1 MAYKKV
7 WKNGSVDWGAAMSNG
22 AKKAAVARRKRDRE
36 RERDRKKAE
45 RERASARKKQERE
58 SLKRRNA
65 SIRESARATKANENK
80 AAASARATERDRI
93 STAKQG
99 QKLLDQ
105 ERKEQE
111 RVEKKLNTLKGRFL
125 EYDIPLKLFN
135 VDLRVEANNYN
146 EENGL
151 TTASQFK
158 KVTIPYLEENLFK
171 LAIKIHINNTF
182 DLLYES
188 ELKKVAKS
196 PEIFNHSQILKFKS
210 KCKAFLKDTL
220 PKNLNYEDFAGF
232 ADPINAG
239 AISEFI
245 EVNILPIVPEIKKE
259 IDAEIAAIKK
269 QEEEDK
275 QKAKAKK
282 ELDDACKK
290 VELKFEKTIS
300 ESVQL
305 GKSMKTQ
312 ISKMK
317 SDLVALDDSHNSSWF
332 NKKKFALEAQGL
344 GSVIWKRTPQLI
356 EHIITIEGAIRI
368 LKNRA
373 ENSYIEIHSSP
384 KVNQVLENNGYYE
397 KTLTRFGKLYLA
409 LYKNLEMRL
418 TNLQKALSY
427 YEDDRELKAIEKV
440 TNEGLKLSKDSKN
453 ISKLFSKFGGQ
464 DGS

>member
-1 MAYKKV
+1 M
-7 WKNGSVDWGAAMSNG
+7 
-22 AKKAAVARRKRDRE
+22 
-36 RERDRKKAE
+36 
-45 RERASARKKQERE
+45 
-58 SLKRRNA
+58 
-65 SIRESARATKANENK
+65 
-80 AAASARATERDRI
+80 
-93 STAKQG
+93 
-99 QKLLDQ
+99 
-105 ERKEQE
+105 
-111 RVEKKLNTLKGRFL
+111 
-125 EYDIPLKLFN
+125 
-135 VDLRVEANNYN
+135 
-146 EENGL
+146 
-151 TTASQFK
+151 
-158 KVTIPYLEENLFK
+158 
-171 LAIKIHINNTF
+171 
-182 DLLYES
+182 
-188 ELKKVAKS
+188 
-196 PEIFNHSQILKFKS
+196 
-210 KCKAFLKDTL
+210 
-220 PKNLNYEDFAGF
+220 
-232 ADPINAG
+232 

-332 NKKKFALEAQGL
+332 NKEKFALEAQGL

-356 EHIITIEGAIRI
+356 ERIITIEGAIRI
-368 LKNRA
+368 LKNRE

>member
-1 MAYKKV
+1 VVSKGDKAIWNAVVKAGKRNAR
-7 WKNGSVDWGAAMSNG
+7 KSKTASNQRARTAAADSKRSARAAQTARN
-22 AKKAAVARRKRDRE
+22 KAA
-36 RERDRKKAE
+36 
-45 RERASARKKQERE
+45 RE
-58 SLKRRNA
+58 SEKRQNQAR
-65 SIRESARATKANENK
+65 RESARNEK
-80 AAASARATERDRI
+80 EREKEAAAEKRASIADE
-93 STAKQG
+93 KQK
-99 QKLLDQ
+99 QKLIALAA
-105 ERKEQE
+105 KEEANRQ
-111 RVEKKLNTLKGRFL
+111 KKLKRLNGLFL
-125 EYDIPLKLFN
+125 ENDIPLKLFD
-135 VDLRVEANNYN
+135 VDLKEIALDFD
-146 EENGL
+146 EENGI
-151 TTASQFK
+151 SSVSGFK

-182 DLLYES
+182 DLLYEC
-188 ELKKVAKS
+188 ELKKVDKS
-196 PEIFNHSQILKFKS
+196 PEILNHSGILKFKS
-210 KCKAFLKDTL
+210 KCVAFLKDTL
-220 PKNLNYEDFAGF
+220 PKNLNFEDFASF

-317 SDLVALDDSHNSSWF
+317 SDLVALEDSHNSAWF
-332 NKKKFALEAQGL
+332 KSNKKKFAQEVQGL
-344 GSVIWKRTPQLI
+344 GSVIWKRTPELI
-356 EHIITIEGAIRI
+356 ELIMTIEGAIRI

-373 ENSYIEIHSSP
+373 ENSSIEIHSNP
-384 KVNQVLENNGYYE
+384 KVNQVLEGNGYYE

-418 TNLQKALSY
+418 TNLEKALSY

-440 TNEGLKLSKDSKN
+440 INEGLKLSKDSKN

>member
-1 MAYKKV
+1 VVSKGDKAIWNAVVKAGKRNAR
-7 WKNGSVDWGAAMSNG
+7 KSKTASNQRARTAAADSKRSARAAQTARN
-22 AKKAAVARRKRDRE
+22 KAA
-36 RERDRKKAE
+36 
-45 RERASARKKQERE
+45 RE
-58 SLKRRNA
+58 SEKRQNQAR
-65 SIRESARATKANENK
+65 RESARNEK
-80 AAASARATERDRI
+80 EREKEAAAEKRASIADE
-93 STAKQG
+93 KQK
-99 QKLLDQ
+99 QKLIALAA
-105 ERKEQE
+105 KEEANRQ
-111 RVEKKLNTLKGRFL
+111 KKLKRLNGLFL
-125 EYDIPLKLFN
+125 ENDIPLKLFD
-135 VDLRVEANNYN
+135 VDLKEIALDFD
-146 EENGL
+146 EENGI
-151 TTASQFK
+151 SSVSGFK

-182 DLLYES
+182 DLLYEC
-188 ELKKVAKS
+188 ELKKVDKS
-196 PEIFNHSQILKFKS
+196 PEILNHSGILKFKS
-210 KCKAFLKDTL
+210 KCVAFLKDTL
-220 PKNLNYEDFAGF
+220 PKNLNFEDFASF

-239 AISEFI
+239 TISEFI

-317 SDLVALDDSHNSSWF
+317 SDLVALEDSHNSAWF
-332 NKKKFALEAQGL
+332 KSNKKKFAQEVQGL
-344 GSVIWKRTPQLI
+344 GSVIWKRTPELI
-356 EHIITIEGAIRI
+356 ELIMTIEGAIRI

-373 ENSYIEIHSSP
+373 ENSSIEIHSNP
-384 KVNQVLENNGYYE
+384 KVNQVLEGNGYYE

-418 TNLQKALSY
+418 TNLEKALSY

-440 TNEGLKLSKDSKN
+440 INEGLKLSKDSKN

>member
-7 WKNGSVDWGAAMSNG
+7 WKNGSVDWGAALSNS
-22 AKKAAVARRKRDRE
+22 AKKSAVARRKRDRE

-45 RERASARKKQERE
+45 RERESARKKRERE
-58 SLKRRNA
+58 ALKRRNA
-65 SIRESARATKANENK
+65 SIRESARATKANERI
-80 AAASARATERDRI
+80 AAAEARVTQRAKI
-93 STAKQG
+93 SSAKQE

-105 ERKEQE
+105 ERKERV

-135 VDLRVEANNYN
+135 IDLRVEANNYN
-146 EENGL
+146 EKNGL
-151 TTASQFK
+151 TTVSQFK

-171 LAIKIHINNTF
+171 LAIKIHIDNTF

-188 ELKKVAKS
+188 ELKKVVKS
-196 PEIFNHSQILKFKS
+196 PKIFNHSQISKFKS
-210 KCKAFLKDTL
+210 KCKAFLKGTL
-220 PKNLNYEDFAGF
+220 PKNLNFEDFASF
-232 ADPINAG
+232 ADPINAE

-300 ESVQL
+300 ESVKL

-317 SDLVALDDSHNSSWF
+317 SDLVAIDKSYNSAWF
-332 NKKKFALEAQGL
+332 NKSKFALEAQGL
-344 GSVIWKRTPQLI
+344 CRIIWKRTPPLI
-356 EHIITIEGAIRI
+356 EHIITIEGIIRI

-373 ENSYIEIHSSP
+373 ENSSIEIHSNP
-384 KVNQVLENNGYYE
+384 KVNQVLEGNGYYE
-397 KTLTRFGKLYLA
+397 KILTRFGKLYLA

-418 TNLQKALSY
+418 TNLEKALSY
-427 YEDDRELKAIEKV
+427 FEDDRELKAIEKI
-440 TNEGLKLSKDSKN
+440 TNEGLELSKDSKN
-453 ISKLFSKFGGQ
+453 ISKLFITFGGQ

>member
-1 MAYKKV
+1 VVSKSDKAL
-7 WKNGSVDWGAAMSNG
+7 WGAMV
-22 AKKAAVARRKRDRE
+22 KAGKRNARKRKTE
-36 RERDRKKAE
+36 ANQ
-45 RERASARKKQERE
+45 RARTAAADSKRAARAAQTARNKEARE
-58 SLKRRNA
+58 SEKRQNQAR
-65 SIRESARATKANENK
+65 RESARNEK
-80 AAASARATERDRI
+80 EREKEAAAEKRARIADE
-93 STAKQG
+93 KQK
-99 QKLLDQ
+99 QKLIALAA
-105 ERKEQE
+105 KEEANRQ
-111 RVEKKLNTLKGRFL
+111 KKLKRLNGLFL
-125 EYDIPLKLFN
+125 ENDIPLKLFD
-135 VDLRVEANNYN
+135 VDLKEIALDFD
-146 EENGL
+146 EENGI
-151 TTASQFK
+151 SSVSGFK

-182 DLLYES
+182 DLLYEG

-196 PEIFNHSQILKFKS
+196 PEVLNHSVILKFKS
-210 KCKAFLKDTL
+210 KCVAFLKDTL
-220 PKNLNYEDFAGF
+220 PKNLNFEDFASF

-239 AISEFI
+239 TISEFI

-282 ELDDACKK
+282 ELDDACKTL
-290 VELKFEKTIS
+290 ELHYEETIS
-300 ESVQL
+300 ASVKF
-305 GKSMKTQ
+305 GKLMKRQ

-317 SDLVALDDSHNSSWF
+317 SDLVALDDSYNSAWF
-332 NKKKFALEAQGL
+332 NKSKFALEAQGL
-344 GSVIWKRTPQLI
+344 GTVIWKRTPPLI
-356 EHIITIEGAIRI
+356 EHIITIEGTIRI

-373 ENSYIEIHSSP
+373 ENSSIEIHSNP
-384 KVNQVLENNGYYE
+384 KVNQVLEGNGYYE

-418 TNLQKALSY
+418 INLEKALSY

-453 ISKLFSKFGGQ
+453 ISKLFITFGGQ

>member
-1 MAYKKV
+1 MVSKGDKAIWNAVVKAGKRNAR
-7 WKNGSVDWGAAMSNG
+7 KSKTASNQRARTAAADSKRSARAAQTARN
-22 AKKAAVARRKRDRE
+22 KAA
-36 RERDRKKAE
+36 
-45 RERASARKKQERE
+45 RE
-58 SLKRRNA
+58 SEKRQNQAR
-65 SIRESARATKANENK
+65 RESARNEK
-80 AAASARATERDRI
+80 EREKEAAAEKRASIADE
-93 STAKQG
+93 KQK
-99 QKLLDQ
+99 QKLIALAA
-105 ERKEQE
+105 KEEANRQ
-111 RVEKKLNTLKGRFL
+111 KKLKRLNGLFL
-125 EYDIPLKLFN
+125 ENDIPLKLFD
-135 VDLRVEANNYN
+135 VDLKEIALDFD
-146 EENGL
+146 EENGI
-151 TTASQFK
+151 SSVSGFK

-182 DLLYES
+182 DLLYEG

-196 PEIFNHSQILKFKS
+196 PEILNHSGILKFKS
-210 KCKAFLKDTL
+210 KCVAFLKDTL
-220 PKNLNYEDFAGF
+220 PKNLNFEDFASF

-317 SDLVALDDSHNSSWF
+317 SDLVALEDSHNSAWF
-332 NKKKFALEAQGL
+332 KSNKKKFAQEVQGL
-344 GSVIWKRTPQLI
+344 GSVIWKRTPELI
-356 EHIITIEGAIRI
+356 ELIMTIEGAIRI

-373 ENSYIEIHSSP
+373 ENSSIEIHSNP
-384 KVNQVLENNGYYE
+384 KVNQVLEGNGYYE

-418 TNLQKALSY
+418 TNLEKALSY

>member
-1 MAYKKV
+1 MVSKGDKAVWDFMVKAGKK
-7 WKNGSVDWGAAMSNG
+7 
-22 AKKAAVARRKRDRE
+22 
-36 RERDRKKAE
+36 
-45 RERASARKKQERE
+45 SARNRKTAANQRARTAAADSKRSARAAQTARNKSARE
-58 SLKRRNA
+58 SEKRQNQA
-65 SIRESARATKANENK
+65 NRESARNEKEREKEAAAKKRASIADEKQKQKLIALATKEEA
-80 AAASARATERDRI
+80 DR
-93 STAKQG
+93 Q
-99 QKLLDQ
+99 
-105 ERKEQE
+105 
-111 RVEKKLNTLKGRFL
+111 KKLKRLNGLFL
-125 EYDIPLKLFN
+125 EHDIPLELFDI
-135 VDLRVEANNYN
+135 DLKEIALDFD
-146 EENGL
+146 EENGI
-151 TTASQFK
+151 SSVSGFK

-196 PEIFNHSQILKFKS
+196 PEILNHSGILKFKS
-210 KCKAFLKDTL
+210 KCEAFLKDTL
-220 PKNLNYEDFAGF
+220 PKNLNFEDFVSF
-232 ADPINAG
+232 ADPISAV

-332 NKKKFALEAQGL
+332 NKEKFALEAQGL

-356 EHIITIEGAIRI
+356 ERIITIEGAIRI
-368 LKNRA
+368 LKNRE

-418 TNLQKALSY
+418 TNLQRALSY

-453 ISKLFSKFGGQ
+453 ISKLFITFGGQ

>member
-1 MAYKKV
+1 MVSKGDKAIWNAVVKAGKRNAR
-7 WKNGSVDWGAAMSNG
+7 KSKTASNQRARTAAADSKRSARAAQTARN
-22 AKKAAVARRKRDRE
+22 KAA
-36 RERDRKKAE
+36 
-45 RERASARKKQERE
+45 RE
-58 SLKRRNA
+58 SEKRQNQAR
-65 SIRESARATKANENK
+65 RESARNEK
-80 AAASARATERDRI
+80 EREKEAAAEKRASIADE
-93 STAKQG
+93 KQK
-99 QKLLDQ
+99 QKLIALAA
-105 ERKEQE
+105 KEEANRQ
-111 RVEKKLNTLKGRFL
+111 KKLKRLNGLFL
-125 EYDIPLKLFN
+125 ENDIPLKLFD
-135 VDLRVEANNYN
+135 VDLKEIALDFD
-146 EENGL
+146 EENGI
-151 TTASQFK
+151 SSVSGFK

-182 DLLYES
+182 DLLYEC
-188 ELKKVAKS
+188 ELKKVDKS
-196 PEIFNHSQILKFKS
+196 PEILNHSGILKFKS
-210 KCKAFLKDTL
+210 KCVAFLKDTL
-220 PKNLNYEDFAGF
+220 PKNLNFEDFASF

-317 SDLVALDDSHNSSWF
+317 SDLVALEDSHNSAWF
-332 NKKKFALEAQGL
+332 KSNKKKFAQEVQGL
-344 GSVIWKRTPQLI
+344 GSVIWKRTPELI
-356 EHIITIEGAIRI
+356 ELIMTIEGAIRI

-373 ENSYIEIHSSP
+373 ENSSIEIHSNP
-384 KVNQVLENNGYYE
+384 KVNQVLEGNGYYE

-418 TNLQKALSY
+418 TNLEKALSY

>member
-151 TTASQFK
+151 TTVSQFK
-158 KVTIPYLEENLFK
+158 KVTIPYLEEHLFK
-171 LAIKIHINNTF
+171 LAIKIHIDNTF

-196 PEIFNHSQILKFKS
+196 PEILNHSGILKFKS
-210 KCKAFLKDTL
+210 KCEAFLKDTL
-220 PKNLNYEDFAGF
+220 PKNLNFEDFVSF
-232 ADPINAG
+232 ADPISAV

-317 SDLVALDDSHNSSWF
+317 SDLVALDESYNSSWF

-356 EHIITIEGAIRI
+356 ERIITIEGAIRI

-373 ENSYIEIHSSP
+373 ENSYIEIHSNP

-418 TNLQKALSY
+418 TNLQRALSY

-453 ISKLFSKFGGQ
+453 ISKLFITFGGQ

>member
-1 MAYKKV
+1 MVSKGDKAIWNAVVKAGKRNAR
-7 WKNGSVDWGAAMSNG
+7 KSKTASNQRARTAAADSKRSARAAQTARN
-22 AKKAAVARRKRDRE
+22 KAA
-36 RERDRKKAE
+36 
-45 RERASARKKQERE
+45 RE
-58 SLKRRNA
+58 SEKRQNQAR
-65 SIRESARATKANENK
+65 RESARNEK
-80 AAASARATERDRI
+80 EREKEAAAEKRASIADE
-93 STAKQG
+93 KQK
-99 QKLLDQ
+99 QKLIALAA
-105 ERKEQE
+105 KEEANRQ
-111 RVEKKLNTLKGRFL
+111 KKLKRLNGLFL
-125 EYDIPLKLFN
+125 ENDIPLKLFD
-135 VDLRVEANNYN
+135 VDLKEIALDFD
-146 EENGL
+146 EENGI
-151 TTASQFK
+151 SSVSGFK

-182 DLLYES
+182 DLLYEC
-188 ELKKVAKS
+188 ELKKVDKS
-196 PEIFNHSQILKFKS
+196 PEILNHSGILKFKS
-210 KCKAFLKDTL
+210 KCVAFLKDTL
-220 PKNLNYEDFAGF
+220 PKNLNFEDFASF

-239 AISEFI
+239 TISEFI

-317 SDLVALDDSHNSSWF
+317 SDLVALEDSHNSAWF
-332 NKKKFALEAQGL
+332 KSNKKKFAQEVQGL
-344 GSVIWKRTPQLI
+344 GSVIWKRTPELI
-356 EHIITIEGAIRI
+356 ELIMTIEGAIRI

-373 ENSYIEIHSSP
+373 ENSSIEIHSNP
-384 KVNQVLENNGYYE
+384 KVNQVLEGNGYYE

-418 TNLQKALSY
+418 TNLEKALSY

-440 TNEGLKLSKDSKN
+440 INEGLKLSKDSKN

>member
-151 TTASQFK
+151 TTVSQFK
-158 KVTIPYLEENLFK
+158 KVTIPYLEEHLFK
-171 LAIKIHINNTF
+171 LAIKIHIDNTF

-220 PKNLNYEDFAGF
+220 PKNLNFEDFASF

-290 VELKFEKTIS
+290 VELKFEKAIS

-373 ENSYIEIHSSP
+373 ENSYIEIHSNP

>member
-7 WKNGSVDWGAAMSNG
+7 WKKGGVDWGAALSNS
-22 AKKAAVARRKRDRE
+22 AKRSAVASRKRDRE
-36 RERDRKKAE
+36 RERDRKKAQ
-45 RERASARKKQERE
+45 REAASARKKQEKE

-65 SIRESARATKANENK
+65 SIRESARATKATQKK
-80 AAASARATERDRI
+80 AAASTRATQRTRI
-93 STAKQG
+93 ASAKQD

-105 ERKEQE
+105 ERKERE
-111 RVEKKLNTLKGRFL
+111 RIEKKLHTLKGRFL

-135 VDLRVEANNYN
+135 VDLRVVANNYN
-146 EENGL
+146 EKNGL
-151 TTASQFK
+151 TTVSQFK

-171 LAIKIHINNTF
+171 LAIKIHIDNTF
-182 DLLYES
+182 RLLYES
-188 ELKKVAKS
+188 ELEKVAKS

-220 PKNLNYEDFAGF
+220 PKNLNFEDFASF
-232 ADPINAG
+232 ADPINAW

-259 IDAEIAAIKK
+259 IDAERAAIKK
-269 QEEEDK
+269 QEEEAK
-275 QKAKAKK
+275 QKVNAKK

-290 VELKFEKTIS
+290 VELNFEKTIS

-305 GKSMKTQ
+305 GKSMKIQ

-317 SDLVALDDSHNSSWF
+317 SDLVALDESYISSWF

-373 ENSYIEIHSSP
+373 ENSSIEIHSNP
-384 KVNQVLENNGYYE
+384 KVNQVLEDNGYYE

-418 TNLQKALSY
+418 TNLKKALSY
-427 YEDDRELKAIEKV
+427 YEDDRELKAIKKV

>member
-1 MAYKKV
+1 MVSKGDKAIWNAVVKAGKRNAR
-7 WKNGSVDWGAAMSNG
+7 KSKTASNQRARTAAADSKRSARAAQTARN
-22 AKKAAVARRKRDRE
+22 KAA
-36 RERDRKKAE
+36 
-45 RERASARKKQERE
+45 RE
-58 SLKRRNA
+58 SEKRQNQAR
-65 SIRESARATKANENK
+65 RESARNEK
-80 AAASARATERDRI
+80 EREKEAAAEKRASIADE
-93 STAKQG
+93 KQK
-99 QKLLDQ
+99 QKLIALAA
-105 ERKEQE
+105 KEEANRQ
-111 RVEKKLNTLKGRFL
+111 KKLKRLNGLFL
-125 EYDIPLKLFN
+125 ENDIPLKLFD
-135 VDLRVEANNYN
+135 VDLKEIALDFD
-146 EENGL
+146 EENGI
-151 TTASQFK
+151 SSVSGFK
-158 KVTIPYLEENLFK
+158 KVTILYLEENLFK

-182 DLLYES
+182 DLLYEG

-196 PEIFNHSQILKFKS
+196 PEILNHSVILKFKS
-210 KCKAFLKDTL
+210 KCEAFLKDTL
-220 PKNLNYEDFAGF
+220 PKNLNFEDFASF

-269 QEEEDK
+269 QEEEDR

-305 GKSMKTQ
+305 GKLMKTQ

-317 SDLVALDDSHNSSWF
+317 SDLVALEDSHNSAWF
-332 NKKKFALEAQGL
+332 KSNKKKFAQEVQGL
-344 GSVIWKRTPQLI
+344 GSVIWNRTPELI
-356 EHIITIEGAIRI
+356 ELIMTIEGAIRI

-373 ENSYIEIHSSP
+373 ENSSIEIHSNP
-384 KVNQVLENNGYYE
+384 KVNQVLEGNGYYE

-418 TNLQKALSY
+418 TNLEKALSY

-453 ISKLFSKFGGQ
+453 ISKLFITFGGQ